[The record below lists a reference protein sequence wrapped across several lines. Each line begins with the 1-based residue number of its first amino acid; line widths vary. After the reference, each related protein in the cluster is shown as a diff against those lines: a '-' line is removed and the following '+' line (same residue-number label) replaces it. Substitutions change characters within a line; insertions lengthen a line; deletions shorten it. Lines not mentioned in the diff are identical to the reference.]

1 MTALR
6 RKSTGGFS
14 LLEVLIALTI
24 LAIGLIAAM
33 RLFPESLRQ
42 TQVAAER
49 TTVASLANTE
59 LGRVK
64 AGGIGNQLSE
74 WASENGSVNLRNM
87 LASAN
92 IYDIAASGAL
102 YDGWRASVQR
112 VGGDVDLYRVTFS
125 VQMFDGRQET
135 FVTYVTRQ

>member
-74 WASENGSVNLRNM
+74 WANENAARSLSEIEKS
-87 LASAN
+87 
-92 IYDIAASGAL
+92 YAL
-102 YDGWRASVQR
+102 YDGIRASVQR